1 MVTMLTSPKEMFVSA
16 ELPKQAI
23 KAFFQ
28 LMWDKTN
35 DVHKR
40 LHLVVAD
47 GVHTEVAGVV
57 LTTSEKCVKEAVNP
71 AITPNGPKSMFTMHL
86 TGSDLLRTQ
95 MIDSLV
101 KGDAAGLKAVVKE
114 TARSSIQRIA
124 MQNFVSTEIKGRRQK
139 GAAEKDRRRWE
150 GGCAGCCA
158 TWRCG

>member
-28 LMWDKTN
+28 LLWDKTN

-47 GVHTEVAGVV
+47 GVHAEVAGVV

-71 AITPNGPKSMFTMHL
+71 AITPNGAKSMFTMHL
-86 TGSDLLRTQ
+86 TGSDFLRNQ

-101 KGDAAGLKAVVKE
+101 KGDAAGLKSVVKE
-114 TARSSIQRIA
+114 TARASIQRIA
-124 MQNFVSTEIKGRRQK
+124 MQNMVSNTTGRTGGMGRR
-139 GAAEKDRRRWE
+139 E
-150 GGCAGCCA
+150 GWTPGRLR
-158 TWRCG
+158 TPSSDI